1 MRRVM
6 VLLLLCAFV
15 LAGCGGAPAD
25 TSVADPPQST
35 AFEKSDN
42 TKINAIVDGWQT
54 EVPAE
59 LVNYKIK
66 QESIEQKIYQSKAS
80 LQEISDFYRLLTD
93 PSKGWTEVRNLPG
106 LQGSI
111 FLRGYDH
118 GNVSLVVGAFDA
130 TQVGGKGVIV
140 YTAKGTK

>member
-1 MRRVM
+1 MRRVL
-6 VLLLLCAFV
+6 VLLLLCALV

-25 TSVADPPQST
+25 TSVGDPPQST
-35 AFEKSDN
+35 AFEKSEN
-42 TKINAIVDGWQT
+42 TKINAIVEGWQN

-59 LVNYKIK
+59 LKTYQIK
-66 QESIEQKIYQSKAS
+66 EPIEQKVYQSTAS
-80 LQEISDFYRLLTD
+80 LQEISDFYKQLTD
-93 PSKGWTEVRNLPG
+93 PSKGWTEVRNMPG
-106 LQGSI
+106 LQEGI

>member
-1 MRRVM
+1 MRRVTI
-6 VLLLLCAFV
+6 LLLLSALV
-15 LAGCGGAPAD
+15 LAACGGAPAD
-25 TSVADPPQST
+25 TSVADPPKST

-42 TKINAIVDGWQT
+42 TKINAIVEGWQT

-59 LVNYKIK
+59 LTNYQIK
-66 QESIEQKIYQSKAS
+66 KESIEQKVYQSTAS
-80 LQEISDFYRLLTD
+80 LQEISDFYQQLTD
-93 PSKGWTEVRNLPG
+93 PSKGWTEVRNMPG
-106 LQGSI
+106 LQDGI

-130 TQVGGKGVIV
+130 SQVGGEGVIV

>member
-1 MRRVM
+1 MRRVI
-6 VLLLLCAFV
+6 VLLLICVLV

-25 TSVADPPQST
+25 TSVADPPKST

-42 TKINAIVDGWQT
+42 TKINAIVEGWQSV
-54 EVPAE
+54 VPAE
-59 LVNYKIK
+59 LKNYQVK
-66 QESIEQKIYQSKAS
+66 EPIEQKVYQSTAS
-80 LQEISDFYRLLTD
+80 LQEILDFYHLLTD
-93 PSKGWTEVRNLPG
+93 PSKGWTEVRNMPG
-106 LQGSI
+106 LQGGI

-140 YTAKGTK
+140 YTAKGSK

>member
-1 MRRVM
+1 MRRVT
-6 VLLLLCAFV
+6 VLLLLCALV
-15 LAGCGGAPAD
+15 LAACGGAPAD
-25 TSVADPPQST
+25 TSVADPPKST

-42 TKINAIVDGWQT
+42 TKINAIVEGWQT

-59 LVNYKIK
+59 LTNYQIK
-66 QESIEQKIYQSKAS
+66 TESIEQKVYQSTAS
-80 LQEISDFYRLLTD
+80 LQEISDFYHQLTD
-93 PSKGWTEVRNLPG
+93 PSKGWTEVRNMPG
-106 LQGSI
+106 LQDGI

-130 TQVGGKGVIV
+130 SQVGGEGVIV